1 MMSMRKI
8 LRYKIIAAIFLVLV
22 SCHSGFSQ
30 QPADSLMKYLEYAT
44 KNNPE
49 VMQKFTEYKAAL
61 QKVPQVGSLPDPEL
75 SLGVFLKPM
84 ELVAG
89 NQVADIQLMQMFPW
103 FGVLKNAKD
112 EMSLMAKAKY
122 ELFRDA
128 KLSLFYDI
136 QRTWYEMIKFQQEI
150 HLSESNVEILKT
162 IERLTLI
169 RFKSPLT
176 DARGSSSG
184 GITSGGIPPATS
196 SSSTGM
202 QKMGANTGNA
212 SSQRSATM
220 SSIPMGT
227 QSAGSGLA
235 DLYRIQIEI
244 ADVENNIASLK
255 NQMITISARFNSYLN
270 RPVATGVVLPDTL
283 KPEIFAISL
292 AAVIDSMLDNSPM
305 LGMLKFEQQSLD
317 ARYRMVTRMGYPMV
331 GLGINYSLISKSA
344 TAMST
349 PEMNGKDMVMPMIK
363 ITLPV
368 YRKKYNAMKSETELL
383 KTAASQG
390 YTATSNT
397 LQAEFYEAVQ
407 LYQDALRRQKLYA
420 DQSQLADN
428 SLDIMLKS
436 FSSSEVPLTD
446 VLRVRQQTLDYKFKM
461 VEALADYNTAIA
473 WLMRLGNMEQNGNRW
488 K

>member
-1 MMSMRKI
+1 
-8 LRYKIIAAIFLVLV
+8 
-22 SCHSGFSQ
+22 
-30 QPADSLMKYLEYAT
+30 
-44 KNNPE
+44 
-49 VMQKFTEYKAAL
+49 
-61 QKVPQVGSLPDPEL
+61 
-75 SLGVFLKPM
+75 
-84 ELVAG
+84 
-89 NQVADIQLMQMFPW
+89 
-103 FGVLKNAKD
+103 
-112 EMSLMAKAKY
+112 
-122 ELFRDA
+122 
-128 KLSLFYDI
+128 
-136 QRTWYEMIKFQQEI
+136 
-150 HLSESNVEILKT
+150 
-162 IERLTLI
+162 
-169 RFKSPLT
+169 
-176 DARGSSSG
+176 
-184 GITSGGIPPATS
+184 
-196 SSSTGM
+196 M
-202 QKMGANTGNA
+202 QKMGANTINNTGNA